1 MTQAQLARL
10 DAAALNRA
18 FLGFD
23 RVFNNFENRWAN
35 QINNNYPPFNIERHG
50 DTYTVTLAVA
60 GFEKEEISVSVDQDS
75 LIISGEKKDTDNSEK
90 EYLHRGLALRNFEKA
105 FQMSEH
111 MEVKSAEIKNGL
123 LSVVIE
129 RVIPE
134 ALLPRKIQILE
145 AK

>member
-23 RVFNNFENRWAN
+23 RIFNNFENRWAN
-35 QINNNYPPFNIERHG
+35 QINTNYPPFNIERNG
-50 DTYTVTLAVA
+50 DTYAITLAVA
-60 GFEKEEISVSVDQDS
+60 GFEKEEIAVSVDQDN
-75 LIISGEKKDTDNSEK
+75 LIISGEKKDTSDSEK
-90 EYLHRGLALRNFEKA
+90 EYVHRGLALRNFEKA

-123 LSVVIE
+123 LTVTIE
-129 RVIPE
+129 RVVPE

-145 AK
+145 SK